1 MTIIKK
7 IKKNNPFIICL
18 FDGSIMAHG
27 QQVWGRDSLP
37 RNGTVPIWHDPIVH
51 VSFNCR
57 KAVSSDCVQLRRA
70 LAFASGQKERRG
82 IQQ

>member
-1 MTIIKK
+1 MTI

-18 FDGSIMAHG
+18 LNGSIMAHG

-37 RNGTVPIWHDPIVH
+37 RNGTVPIRYNPVVH

-57 KAVSSDCVQLRRA
+57 KAVSSNRVQLRGA
-70 LAFASGQKERRG
+70 LVFAADQIERRG
-82 IQQ
+82 VRQ